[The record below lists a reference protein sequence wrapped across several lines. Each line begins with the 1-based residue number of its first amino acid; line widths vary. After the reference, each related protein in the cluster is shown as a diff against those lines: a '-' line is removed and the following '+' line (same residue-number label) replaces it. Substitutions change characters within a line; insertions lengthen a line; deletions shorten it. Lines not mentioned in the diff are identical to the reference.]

1 MKIEYKKSHSIT
13 YTEVNQEGK
22 LDIVSSFN
30 LVQNMMTEY
39 FESFK
44 SDNIRLKAKNNAIW
58 VVTKAKMHFYK
69 YPMWRDK
76 IDGIGRT
83 TKVKPIRTEMET
95 TFRNKENELL
105 FSIRQETCVIDL
117 DTRKIRKVETV
128 DYPEDMEAEEPIF
141 QEPYQILK
149 DEFSEEDYVYK
160 QKIFSSDIDFSR
172 HTNNVS
178 YVKYIVNTLNC
189 KFFEDNK
196 ITDVEIHYI
205 SETREGQVLKIYKK
219 EIENSV
225 LFLITDGEKEVIRA
239 KIDYIKNQK
248 GAN

>member
-1 MKIEYKKSHSIT
+1 MKIEYTKNHSIT

-22 LDIVSSFN
+22 LDIVSGFN

-69 YPMWRDK
+69 YPMWRDE
-76 IDGIGRT
+76 ISGIGRT

-95 TFRNKENELL
+95 TFKDKENKLL
-105 FSIRQETCVIDL
+105 FSTRQETCVIDL

-141 QEPYQILK
+141 QDAYQVLK
-149 DEFSEEDYVYK
+149 DDFSEEDYVYK
-160 QKIFSSDIDFSR
+160 QKVFSSDIDFSR

-178 YVKYIVNTLNC
+178 YVKYIINTLPC

-196 ITDVEIHYI
+196 VTDIEIHYI
-205 SETREGQVLKIYKK
+205 SETKEGQTLKIYKK
-219 EIENSV
+219 EKENSV
-225 LFLITDGEKEVIRA
+225 LFLITDEEKEVIRA
-239 KIDYIKNQK
+239 KIDYIKN
-248 GAN
+248 

>member
-1 MKIEYKKSHSIT
+1 MKVDYKKNHSVN
-13 YTEVNQEGK
+13 YTEVDEEGK

-30 LVQNMMTEY
+30 LVQNVMTEY

-76 IDGIGRT
+76 IFGRGHT

-95 TFRNKENELL
+95 TFRNENDELL
-105 FSIRQETCVIDL
+105 FSIRQETCIIDL

-128 DYPEDMEAEEPIF
+128 DYPEDMESEDPIF
-141 QEPYQILK
+141 SDPYQALK
-149 DEFSEEDYVYK
+149 ETFTEDDYVYS
-160 QKIFSSDIDFSR
+160 QKVFSSDIDFSR

-178 YVKYIVNTLNC
+178 YVRYIINSLPC
-189 KFFEDNK
+189 KFFEDNRV
-196 ITDVEIHYI
+196 TDFEIHYLG
-205 SETREGQVLKIYKK
+205 ETKEGYNLKIYKK
-219 EIENSV
+219 ENDSSAQ
-225 LFLITDGEKEVIRA
+225 FLIKDGEREVIRA
-239 KIDYIKNQK
+239 KIDYVKN
-248 GAN
+248 